1 MRFRSTKTYG
11 NERGLSATFRQWRA
25 KSHCRYL
32 HGYAL
37 GVHIEFEADELDENG
52 WVYDFGKCKWIEQFL
67 KDTFDHKTVVADD
80 DPMLEEFHDMASV
93 GLIQLTVLPGG
104 VGCERFAKFI
114 FEEIQN
120 KFDDWEETRVRVAM
134 VKVFEHGSNAA
145 VVMR

>member
-1 MRFRSTKTYG
+1 MKFRSTKTYG

-37 GVHIEFEADELDENG
+37 GVHIEFEADDLDENG

-67 KDTFDHKTVVADD
+67 KDTFDHKTVVAAD
-80 DPMLEEFHDMASV
+80 DPMLEEFHDMEAV
-93 GLIQLTVLPGG
+93 GLIQLTVLQDG
-104 VGCERFAKFI
+104 VGCEKFAKFI
-114 FEEIQN
+114 FEQVQERLV
-120 KFDDWEETRVRVAM
+120 ESGETRVCVAL